1 MSKIFFRK
9 VCKKGVA
16 KKLVGAL
23 LLTMSL
29 SVVGCGSSG
38 STESENTET
47 TESNETTE
55 NSENTEEKATAEE
68 SENVMYRVS
77 EVGEDSITVNEMN
90 FGRGRGERPE
100 GEMPEGERPEG
111 MPEGTPGEMP
121 DGERVEGGRPE
132 GEMPD
137 GERPEGMPEG
147 TPGEEM
153 TEEMK
158 EKMQDIRICL
168 LSKGNTILSILQKRY

>member
-23 LLTMSL
+23 LVTMSL
-29 SVVGCGSSG
+29 SVVGCGSSS

-111 MPEGTPGEMP
+111 MPEGTPGE
-121 DGERVEGGRPE
+121 
-132 GEMPD
+132 
-137 GERPEGMPEG
+137 
-147 TPGEEM
+147 EM